1 VQDLAAPLLHWI
13 GLHWI
18 GLHWVGLHWI
28 GLHWIGLH
36 WVALHWV
43 ALHWVALQW
52 VALQWVALQWVALI
66 GPVTDAARRRAGEL
80 DELRLDRAPMRLI
93 ATDDQQRLLARDQFR
108 EAAVD
113 GFDRVE
119 LLCPVRFSMRP
130 GEHHRLLRLPFG
142 G

>member
-1 VQDLAAPLLHWI
+1 MPQWVLP
-13 GLHWI
+13 
-18 GLHWVGLHWI
+18 HWVELM
-28 GLHWIGLH
+28 
-36 WVALHWV
+36 
-43 ALHWVALQW
+43 
-52 VALQWVALQWVALI
+52 
-66 GPVTDAARRRAGEL
+66 GPVIDADRRAAGERG
-80 DELRLDRAPMRLI
+80 ELRLDRAPMRLI